1 MLLVSTSTKYTFSM
15 SQKDQPNLFDPM
27 HDQTPNTLEFDSQ
40 NEGSLYSTRWLR
52 GLLDLE
58 GIGSVRALK
67 IAHHF
72 KRVESLM
79 SAGDKQVQE
88 LIKNKNV
95 SVLNLRP
102 NDSEVEADYG
112 IQTLGY
118 FDSEYPVGLRD
129 LRDAPAVLWV
139 RGKISSNK
147 SVAIVGTRNAD
158 SRGLMFANMAA
169 QACIENGFDVVS
181 GLALGI
187 DTAAH
192 STALANGGL
201 TVAILA
207 CDIRYPTP
215 KSNLNLANDILAQG
229 GCLVSE
235 VPLGSEANA
244 KALVARNRIQA
255 AWSSCLLMPQC
266 GIPSGTL
273 HTIRFAMEIERK
285 IGVFRPPIGSDDI
298 AFAGNIALLKHS
310 GCDPEILGGNSKA
323 SERILSRTP
332 FADKEIASRKDIV
345 DFLKEI
351 V

>member
-1 MLLVSTSTKYTFSM
+1 M
-15 SQKDQPNLFDPM
+15 SPEEQLNLFD
-27 HDQTPNTLEFDSQ
+27 HVDDQGPDAVEFDSQ
-40 NEGSLYSTRWLR
+40 SESSLYSTRWLR

-58 GIGSVRALK
+58 GIGSVRALR
-67 IAHHF
+67 IAQHF
-72 KRVESLM
+72 KGIESLM

-88 LIKNKNV
+88 LVKSKNV

-102 NDSEVEADYG
+102 NDSEIEAEYG

-118 FDSEYPVGLRD
+118 FDSEYPAGLRD
-129 LRDAPAVLWV
+129 LRDAPAVIWV

-147 SVAIVGTRNAD
+147 SVAIVGTRIAD
-158 SRGLMFANMAA
+158 PRGLMFANMAA
-169 QACIENGFDVVS
+169 QTCVENGFNVVS

-192 STALANGGL
+192 SAALASGGS
-201 TVAILA
+201 TIAVLA
-207 CDIRYPTP
+207 CDVRFPTP
-215 KSNLNLANDILAQG
+215 KSNLSLANDILDRG

-244 KALVARNRIQA
+244 KALIARNRIQA

-273 HTIRFAMEIERK
+273 HTVRFAMEIERK
-285 IGVFRPPIGSDDI
+285 IGVFRPPIGGDEV

-323 SERILSRTP
+323 LERILSRTP
-332 FADKEIASRKDIV
+332 FADKKIASRKDIV
-345 DFLKEI
+345 DFLKGI
-351 V
+351 I

>member
-1 MLLVSTSTKYTFSM
+1 VSP
-15 SQKDQPNLFDPM
+15 QEQPNLFDHVDNQGP
-27 HDQTPNTLEFDSQ
+27 DAVEFDTQ
-40 NEGSLYSTRWLR
+40 NESSLYSTRWLR

-58 GIGSVRALK
+58 GIGSVRALR
-67 IAHHF
+67 IAQHF
-72 KRVESLM
+72 KGIESLM

-88 LIKNKNV
+88 LVKSKNI

-102 NDSEVEADYG
+102 NDSDIEAEYG

-118 FDSEYPVGLRD
+118 FDSEYPAGLRD
-129 LRDAPAVLWV
+129 LRDAPAVIWV
-139 RGKISSNK
+139 RGKISTNK
-147 SVAIVGTRNAD
+147 SVAIVGTRDAD

-169 QACIENGFDVVS
+169 QACIESGFDVVS

-192 STALANGGL
+192 SAALASGGL

-215 KSNLNLANDILAQG
+215 KSNLSLANEILDQG
-229 GCLVSE
+229 GCLIAE
-235 VPLGSEANA
+235 VPLGSETNA

-255 AWSSCLLMPQC
+255 AWASGLLMPQC

-273 HTIRFAMEIERK
+273 HTVRFAMEIERK
-285 IGVFRPPIGSDDI
+285 IGVFRPPIGSDDV

-310 GCDPEILGGNSKA
+310 GCDPDILGGNSKA
-323 SERILSRTP
+323 SERIASRTP
-332 FADKEIASRKDIV
+332 FADKEIANRKDIV
-345 DFLKEI
+345 DFLKGI